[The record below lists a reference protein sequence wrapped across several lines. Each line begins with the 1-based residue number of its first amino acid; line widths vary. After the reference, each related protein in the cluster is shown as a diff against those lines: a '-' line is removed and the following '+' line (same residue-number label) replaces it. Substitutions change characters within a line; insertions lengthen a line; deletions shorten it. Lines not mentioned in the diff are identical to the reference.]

1 MEASFDIEA
10 LDAKQN
16 KKSHVSGSVV
26 QIVMGIAMLAIGA
39 KVSESYNCL

>member
-16 KKSHVSGSVV
+16 KKSHVSGSFF
-26 QIVMGIAMLAIGA
+26 QIVMGIVMLVIGA
-39 KVSESYNCL
+39 KVSESHYFP